1 MIFHIYNLLHTY
13 LAFVMTTINRKNI
26 LFLCTGNSARSQ
38 LAHALLMH
46 RANAFYNVY
55 SAGTHPEVIDP
66 RAIKALSDLNIDTH
80 ALYAKSLSEYS
91 DMHFDTVI
99 TLCEEA
105 QALCRNYE
113 QSNQQLAW
121 HLTDP
126 KSRSQNYAFERTLQE
141 IDDLISLFLV
151 AELPANLLP
160 ECAAS
165 LHTEHSLDIA
175 PNEFY
180 KCLTDDIRLKAL
192 MLTHYHGELC
202 VCELMAA
209 LDEESQP
216 KLSRNL
222 AVLKKSQIIIG
233 RKHGQ
238 WMFYR
243 INPALPQWIK
253 TVIAQT
259 TRHNISLISDSIQT
273 LKTMDNRPSKNKFCG

>member
-1 MIFHIYNLLHTY
+1 
-13 LAFVMTTINRKNI
+13 MTIVNRKSI
-26 LFLCTGNSARSQ
+26 LFLCTANSARSQ
-38 LAHALLMH
+38 LAHALLVH
-46 RANAFYNVY
+46 RASEFYDVY
-55 SAGTHPEVIDP
+55 SAGTHPEIVDP
-66 RAIKALSDLNIDTH
+66 RAIKALSNLGIDTSQ
-80 ALYAKSLSEYS
+80 LYAKSLSEYA

-105 QALCRNYE
+105 QTFCRHYK

-126 KSRSQNYAFERTLQE
+126 KARTQHHAFERTLLE

-151 AELPANLLP
+151 SDLPPNLLP
-160 ECAAS
+160 REITS
-165 LHTEHSLDIA
+165 LPTEDALEIA
-175 PNEFY
+175 PNDFY

-192 MLTHYHGELC
+192 MLIHYHGELC
-202 VCELMAA
+202 VCELMEA

-222 AVLKKSQIIIG
+222 AVLKKSHIIVA

-253 TVIAQT
+253 TVVAQT
-259 TRHNISLISDSIQT
+259 TRHNISLISPSIKT
-273 LKTMDNRPSKNKFCG
+273 LKTMDNRPSKDKFCG

>member
-1 MIFHIYNLLHTY
+1 MRN
-13 LAFVMTTINRKNI
+13 INRKNI

-38 LAHALLMH
+38 LAHALLVH
-46 RANAFYNVY
+46 RASEFYDVY
-55 SAGTHPEVIDP
+55 SAGTHPEVVDP
-66 RAIKALSDLNIDTH
+66 RAIKALSDLGIDTH

-105 QALCRNYE
+105 QALCRNYK

-126 KSRSQNYAFERTLQE
+126 KSRSQHHAFERTLLE

-151 AELPANLLP
+151 SDLPTNLRPKELV
-160 ECAAS
+160 
-165 LHTEHSLDIA
+165 SLDTEDPLEISPA
-175 PNEFY
+175 DFY

-202 VCELMAA
+202 VCELMEA

-222 AVLKKSQIIIG
+222 AVLKKSQIIIA

-259 TRHNISLISDSIQT
+259 TRHNISLISSSIQT
-273 LKTMDNRPSKNKFCG
+273 LKTMDNRPSKDKFCG